1 MAVSVALRSFD
12 PAIAGA
18 RPVTFAEAVRDH
30 QDEVCGVALR
40 ITGDRESALDVTSAT
55 FLKAYRAFA
64 RYDQSR
70 PIRHWLLRIASNEA
84 ISHARR
90 ASRELRR
97 RADADT
103 AGDLADPAALPEDLS
118 LARETRARIRAAVA
132 DLPELYRVVIV
143 LRYFN
148 DLSVE
153 EIAEVT
159 GRPAS
164 TVGVQL
170 LRGRALLR
178 RALGDAQ

>member
-40 ITGDRESALDVTSAT
+40 ITGDRESALDVPSAT

-90 ASRELRR
+90 ASREL
-97 RADADT
+97 
-103 AGDLADPAALPEDLS
+103 
-118 LARETRARIRAAVA
+118 
-132 DLPELYRVVIV
+132 YRVVIL